1 LIRIYFDK
9 IHFLCLYKRS
19 IMNNFWYALGD
30 LLNGA
35 WFYDNVGNI
44 FNYSLIVLGF
54 VGLFYWLNIQK
65 KLSDKAANDP
75 NQLK

>member
-1 LIRIYFDK
+1 
-9 IHFLCLYKRS
+9 
-19 IMNNFWYALGD
+19 MNNFWYALGD

-54 VGLFYWLNIQK
+54 VGLFYWLNTQK

>member
-1 LIRIYFDK
+1 VSIK
-9 IHFLCLYKRS
+9 ES

-30 LLNGA
+30 ILNGA
-35 WFYDNVGNI
+35 WFYDNIGNI

-54 VGLFYWLNIQK
+54 IGLFYWLNIQR
-65 KLSDKAANDP
+65 KLNDKAANDP

>member
-1 LIRIYFDK
+1 
-9 IHFLCLYKRS
+9 
-19 IMNNFWYALGD
+19 MNNFWYALGD

-54 VGLFYWLNIQK
+54 IGLFYWLNIQR
-65 KLSDKAANDP
+65 KLNDKAANDP
-75 NQLK
+75 NQIK